1 MVEIKEEHVGK
12 VFTKDELG
20 FNTFSDIPKTFRVLS
35 VFRRRCSDYKVIW
48 LYCNEN
54 GRTFNIKLKRKPVIY
69 NRHNRFNLV
78 EEETDD
84 N

>member
-20 FNTFSDIPKTFRVLS
+20 FSTFSDIPKTFKVLS

-54 GRTFNIKLKRKPVIY
+54 GRTFNIKRKENPLVY
-69 NRHNRFNLV
+69 NDFNRFNKV
-78 EEETDD
+78 KEANE
-84 N
+84 